1 LPNGREDVNP
11 LINLKKIGQSVWLDN
26 LRRGLIT
33 SGEIKR
39 LIDEYGL
46 SGVTSNPTIFEKAI
60 AGTKEYDSE
69 ITRLAKEG
77 LGAEEIVR
85 ELVIEDIQGAAD
97 VFAPVYREAG
107 GRDGFVSVEARPK
120 FARDAKATIDEA
132 REIFSRV
139 ERPNVMV
146 KVPGTKEGLKAIEE
160 LIYEGR
166 NINVTLLF
174 SIKRYEAVARAYIRG
189 LERRAAED
197 KPINNIMS
205 VASFFVSRVDTLADR
220 ILEEEAEKEA
230 SHDRKMRL
238 RELIGR
244 VAIANAKLAFVKYR
258 ELFEGPEFK
267 ALKEKGAEPQKLLWA
282 STSTKN
288 PKYDDLKYVD
298 GLIEKSTVNTM
309 PLHTM
314 LSFYGR
320 GKVRPTLSEGLD
332 EAKKTV
338 SELSAL
344 GIDYDGITAGL
355 EADGIKKFADS
366 WDSLVKS
373 VAEKKKKILGEKGPA
388 ISLGL
393 GGHIEAVN
401 RAIDE
406 MGEKKFLHRLWSK
419 DPALWKKTPGE
430 RKQITDSLG
439 WLALPE
445 FMETHVDAINAFAVE
460 IKNAGFRDV
469 VLLGMG
475 GSSLAP
481 IVLNKTFGSKDGYP
495 VLTVLDSTD
504 PGAIKA
510 VEEKIDI
517 HKTLFIVSSKS
528 GSTIEPLSFFEY
540 FYDRLYK
547 LTGEDAGKNFTAI
560 TDPGTPLEGFAR
572 KYRFRKVFLNPHDIG
587 GRFSALSYFGLVPAA
602 LAGIDISKLLYHAS
616 CVSAASQPCVTPSEN
631 PAVCLGTAL
640 GTLASKGIDK
650 VTFFLSREISSFGL
664 WVEQL
669 LAESTGKEGLGL
681 VPITGEPIG
690 GAECYGADRVF
701 VYIGVGDPDEKTVS
715 LIKALEA
722 AGHPVITSRL
732 EDAYEIGGEF
742 LRWEVVTAAAGAVLG
757 INPFDQ
763 PDVEISKKNTVARLA
778 KKGKGEAHLP
788 GVTFEGAEFRASFG
802 KAALKRLKKAGIKTD
817 SDVKRAMTG
826 FISLIGAGDYVG
838 VLAYYN
844 PWDSKVGDTLASLR
858 SLLRDSTKAA
868 TQFGWGPRYLHST
881 GQLHKG
887 GADKGV
893 FFIFTH
899 ESPAEA
905 KVPSS
910 DFSFPELEL
919 SQAFG
924 DMEALDSKDRRVVV
938 FNLRDSQSGTLE
950 EAVNLIR
957 NSVLQAT
964 AAVK

>member
-1 LPNGREDVNP
+1 MNP
-11 LINLKKIGQSVWLDN
+11 LVNLNKFGQSVWLDS
-26 LRRGLIT
+26 LRRGLVT

-60 AGTKEYDSE
+60 AGTKEYDAE
-69 ITRLAKEG
+69 IARLAKEG

-97 VFAPVYREAG
+97 VLAPVYREAG
-107 GRDGFVSVEARPK
+107 GRDGFVSVEVRPK
-120 FARDAKATIDEA
+120 LARDAKATIDEA
-132 REIFSRV
+132 RELFYRV
-139 ERPNVMV
+139 ERPNVML
-146 KVPGTKEGLKAIEE
+146 KVPGTREGLTAVEE

-166 NINVTLLF
+166 NINITLLF
-174 SIKRYEAVARAYIRG
+174 SVKRYEEVARAYIRG

-197 KPINNIMS
+197 KPLNNVMS

-220 ILEEEAEKEA
+220 LLEEEADREA

-238 RELIGR
+238 RELIGH
-244 VAIANAKLAFVKYR
+244 VAISNAKMAYMKYK
-258 ELFEGPEFK
+258 EIFEGPEFE

-288 PKYDDLKYVD
+288 PKYDDLRYID
-298 GLIEKSTVNTM
+298 GLIEKGTVNTM

-314 LSFYGR
+314 LSFYSR

-332 EAKKTV
+332 EAKKV
-338 SELSAL
+338 ISELSAL
-344 GIDYDGITAGL
+344 GIDYDGITAEL
-355 EADGIKKFADS
+355 EGEGIKKFADS

-373 VAEKKKKILGEKGPA
+373 VAEKKKKILVERGPA
-388 ISLGL
+388 ISFSLR
-393 GGHIEAVN
+393 GHTEAVN
-401 RAIDE
+401 RAITE
-406 MGEKKFLHRLWSK
+406 MAEKEFIHRLWSK

-439 WLALPE
+439 WLKLPE
-445 FMETHVDAINAFAVE
+445 FMETHMDAINAFAVE
-460 IKNAGFRDV
+460 IKDSGFRDV

-481 IVLNKTFGSKDGYP
+481 IVLNKTFGPKEGYP

-517 HKTLFIVSSKS
+517 HETLFIVSSKS

-547 LTGEDAGKNFTAI
+547 LSGEDAGKNFAAI

-572 KYRFRKVFLNPHDIG
+572 KYRFRKVFLNPHDVG

-602 LAGIDISKLLYHAS
+602 LAGIDISRLLYHAS
-616 CVSAASQPCVTPSEN
+616 CVSAATQPCVIPSEN
-631 PAVCLGTAL
+631 PAVSLGTAL
-640 GTLASKGIDK
+640 GTLASEGIDK
-650 VTFFLSREISSFGL
+650 VTFFLSKEISSFGL
-664 WVEQL
+664 WAEQL
-669 LAESTGKEGLGL
+669 LAESTGKEGKGL
-681 VPITGEPIG
+681 VPITDEPIG

-701 VYIGVGDPDEKTVS
+701 VYIGVGNPDEKTS
-715 LIKALEA
+715 GLMKTLEA

-742 LRWEVVTAAAGAVLG
+742 LRWEVATAAAGAVLG

-763 PDVEISKKNTVARLA
+763 PDVEISKKNAVARLA
-778 KKGKGEAHLP
+778 RGKDMGGTMP
-788 GVTFEGAEFRASFG
+788 GVTLEGAEFRVSFG
-802 KAALKRLKKAGIKTD
+802 KAAFKRLKKAGIKPD
-817 SDVKRAMTG
+817 SDIKKAMSG
-826 FISLIGAGDYVG
+826 FVSLIGAGDYVG
-838 VLAYYN
+838 LLVYYN
-844 PWDSKVGDTLASLR
+844 PWDAKASDILASLR
-858 SLLRDSTKAA
+858 PLLRDSTKAA

-887 GADKGV
+887 GANKGV

-919 SQAFG
+919 SQAIG

-938 FNLRDSQSGTLE
+938 FNLKDPEATTLE

-957 NSVLQAT
+957 GSVLQAT